1 MLALSFSE
9 FRSFLQRRVRPT
21 MTKPLEA
28 TPFNRLLLTGAA
40 GGLGKV
46 LRPRLAAMC
55 KTLRV
60 SDIGAMEAAAA
71 HEEVV
76 TCDLGDAGAVH
87 SLLAGVDAV
96 VHLGGVSVEGLWGPI
111 LNANVMGVHN
121 LYEAARIHGTKRVIF
136 ASSNHAVG
144 FYKQSDFIDADAPT
158 RPDGNYGLSK
168 VFGEQVSRFYFDRYG
183 IETVCI
189 RIGSSFPKAL
199 DRRMMMSWLSY
210 DDLTELIRRGL
221 FTPNVGHTIVF
232 GASDNKNPWWNN
244 AKAAHL
250 GWTPRDSSEPFRAE
264 VEAQPPVADG
274 DPLMIYQG
282 GRFVAQG
289 PF

>member
-1 MLALSFSE
+1 
-9 FRSFLQRRVRPT
+9 
-21 MTKPLEA
+21 MTQPPLV

-46 LRPRLAAMC
+46 LRPRLATMC
-55 KTLRV
+55 RTLRV
-60 SDIGAMEAAAA
+60 SDIGAMDAAAA

-76 TCDLGDAGAVH
+76 TCDLGDAQAVH
-87 SLLAGVDAV
+87 SLLAGVDAI
-96 VHLGGVSVEGLWGPI
+96 VHLGGVSVEGPWGPI
-111 LNANVMGVHN
+111 LNANVMGIHN
-121 LYEAARIHGTKRVIF
+121 LYEAARVHGAKRVIF

-210 DDLTELIRRGL
+210 DDLTELIRCSL

-244 AKAAHL
+244 GKAAHL
-250 GWTPRDSSEPFRAE
+250 GWTPRDSSEQFRAE

-274 DPLMIYQG
+274 DPLVIYQG

>member
-1 MLALSFSE
+1 
-9 FRSFLQRRVRPT
+9 
-21 MTKPLEA
+21 MTKPFEA

-60 SDIGAMEAAAA
+60 SDIGAMDAAAA

-96 VHLGGVSVEGLWGPI
+96 VHLGGVSVEGPWGPI

-210 DDLTELIRRGL
+210 DDLTELIRRGV

-264 VEAQPPVADG
+264 VEAQPPVADD